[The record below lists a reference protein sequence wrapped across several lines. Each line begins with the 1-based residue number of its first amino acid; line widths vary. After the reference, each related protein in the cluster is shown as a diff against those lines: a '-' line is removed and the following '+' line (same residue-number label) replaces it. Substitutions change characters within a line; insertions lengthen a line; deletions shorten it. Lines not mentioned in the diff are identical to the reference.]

1 MNFDLTEE
9 QLQIKYSVREFAEA
23 EIGPHVMEWDE
34 AQHFPKELWPKL
46 GELGL
51 LGVIIPGSGR
61 ILDLGVIGHHLLQYR
76 RLPRAFPGESPAR
89 TGKCD
94 DP

>member
-1 MNFDLTEE
+1 VTSKRLWRNDEFDLTEE

-51 LGVIIPGSGR
+51 LGVIIPEEYGGAGMGYVEYANVIEEYLGSA
-61 ILDLGVIGHHLLQYR
+61 VLLV
-76 RLPRAFPGESPAR
+76 
-89 TGKCD
+89 
-94 DP
+94 